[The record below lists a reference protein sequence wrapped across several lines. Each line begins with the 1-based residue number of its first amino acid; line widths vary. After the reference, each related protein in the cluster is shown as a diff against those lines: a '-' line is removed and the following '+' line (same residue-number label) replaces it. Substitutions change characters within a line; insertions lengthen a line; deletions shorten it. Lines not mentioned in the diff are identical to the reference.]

1 MKLVR
6 YDLQVFVFFGAL
18 TYFLKLLGANR
29 CKIENMP
36 LINRFFEW
44 YLQTDG
50 EIWTI
55 RGVHLPNGEDYASRD
70 DVRLSVAFGFVA
82 HLCELIAFVVNVPL
96 RHPVE
101 FKGSRSSVISHLAP
115 GMAGVGPITVT
126 DQPLVQIPL
135 SFHFALTF
143 FLSKFSMDLFASY

>member
-1 MKLVR
+1 
-6 YDLQVFVFFGAL
+6 
-18 TYFLKLLGANR
+18 
-29 CKIENMP
+29 
-36 LINRFFEW
+36 
-44 YLQTDG
+44 
-50 EIWTI
+50 
-55 RGVHLPNGEDYASRD
+55 VHLPNGEDYASRD

-143 FLSKFSMDLFASY
+143 FFCQNFPWICLPHINTLSANRLVSVIPKVFFWIIRTADSRCTNARRTGPSSTTLLI